1 MHVDGGGLPG
11 DWWGGVAG
19 AIYTRR
25 VSSPQPFVVAIAQG
39 DLDDLRDRLIRTR
52 WPRRVPGDHGWQL
65 GADPETMRRL
75 VERWADGYDWRARE
89 REINELPHFT
99 VDIDGV
105 AVHYLHYRGIGT
117 PLVLT
122 HGWPGSFLEMRLLAA
137 KLADRGFEVVV
148 PSLPGFGFSAQRPGQ
163 TDPWSTPQLWHTLMS
178 DVLGHRRYGAHG
190 GDLGA
195 GITTRLAA
203 RHPEALIGIHLLAAG
218 APVLQD
224 DAQLTAGEQAFLE
237 DAARWEADRG
247 AYEHQQRTRPVTLS
261 YGLSDSPVG
270 LLAWLVEKLREW
282 SDSGGDLAR
291 RFEDDEILTW
301 VSLYWLTNTIG
312 PSFRPYSDDY
322 ARPPKPEPVIV
333 PTALAVFPADL
344 VQEPR
349 EWVERRYALQRY
361 TSMPRGGHF
370 AAFEEPELLADDIMA
385 FFATIE

>member
-1 MHVDGGGLPG
+1 V
-11 DWWGGVAG
+11 G
-19 AIYTRR
+19 AIYTRA
-25 VSSPQPFVVAIAQG
+25 VSVPQPFVVAISQG
-39 DLDDLRDRLIRTR
+39 DLDDLRERLIRTR
-52 WPRRVPGDHGWQL
+52 WPLRVPGDDGWQL

-75 VERWADGYDWRARE
+75 VKRWTDGYDWRARE

-99 VDIDGV
+99 VDVDGV
-105 AVHYLHYRGIGT
+105 AVRYLHYPGT
-117 PLVLT
+117 GPALVLT

-137 KLADRGFEVVV
+137 TLADRGFEVVV
-148 PSLPGFGFSAQRPGQ
+148 PSLPGFGFSPQRPGQ
-163 TDPWSTPQLWHTLMS
+163 TDPWSTPELWHTLMTN
-178 DVLGHRRYGAHG
+178 VLGHRRYGAHG

-203 RHPEALIGIHLLAAG
+203 RHPGALIGIHLLAAG
-218 APVLQD
+218 APALQD
-224 DAQLTAGEQAFLE
+224 DAQLTADEQAFLDE
-237 DAARWEADRG
+237 AARWEADRG
-247 AYEHQQRTRPVTLS
+247 AYEHEQRTRPVTLS

-282 SDSGGDLAR
+282 SDSGGDLAK
-291 RFEDDEILTW
+291 RFADDEILTW

-322 ARPPKPEPVIV
+322 ARPSKPEPVIV

-344 VQEPR
+344 VHEPR

-361 TSMPRGGHF
+361 TRMPQGGHF
-370 AAFEEPELLADDIMA
+370 AAFEEPDLLADDITA